1 MEELVIIGG
10 GGAGL
15 TAALAA
21 KKTGNDNITLITKD
35 RFSYSPCALPFVIG
49 GEIEDFSKISSSIE
63 DICKNSG
70 ITCLIDE
77 VLSIDTE
84 KRLVRTKEKG
94 IAYKKLVIAT
104 GGSPIMPPIKGTHLG
119 GVYTLH
125 RLEDAEKIMKA
136 IPKAKTAVVIGG
148 GAIGLEAAAAF
159 VERGLKVT
167 LVEGLEYV
175 LCRLFDPDYCQ
186 MVEKK
191 LQDHGIELIKG
202 KFVEEIAGDVHVKSV
217 KVAGREIPADIVVLS
232 TGVRPNLKLTEK
244 TGIEILDGGI
254 KTDEYTET
262 SIKGIYAAGDCTI
275 TKSALTGKPAPSLLG
290 TTAIRQGTVAGINA
304 TGEHAVFDGVLNSML
319 LKLFDLE
326 IGRCGLTEKDA
337 KAEGMDVVT
346 GKIKSSTAAEY
357 YPKGKWIEVKL
368 LFNAKDRRLIGAQI
382 AGGAGVAGKV
392 NLLTFAMSKKATVED
407 LIKLEY
413 AYTPPLAPSHNPI
426 VLAAENAHRK
436 IKRLEERDKR
446 KN

>member
-1 MEELVIIGG
+1 MEEIVIIGG

-21 KKTGNDNITLITKD
+21 KRTGSDNITLITKD
-35 RFSYSPCALPFVIG
+35 HLSYSPCALPFVIG
-49 GEIEDFSKISSSIE
+49 GDIEDFGKISSSIE
-63 DICKNSG
+63 AICKNSG
-70 ITCLIDE
+70 INCLLEE
-77 VLSIDTE
+77 VLSIDAE
-84 KRLVRTKEKG
+84 KRIVLTKEKE
-94 IAYKKLVIAT
+94 IRYNKLVIAT
-104 GGSPIMPPIKGTHLG
+104 GGSPAMPPIKGTHLG
-119 GVYTLH
+119 GVHTLH
-125 RLEDAEKIMKA
+125 RIEDAEKIMKA
-136 IPKAKTAVVIGG
+136 VPKAKTAVVVGG

-159 VERGLKVT
+159 IERGLKVT
-167 LVEGLEYV
+167 LIEGLEYV

-186 MVEKK
+186 TVEKK

-202 KFVEEIAGDVHVKSV
+202 KFIEEISGAGRVQSV
-217 KVAGREIPADIVVLS
+217 KIAGREIPADIVVMS
-232 TGVRPNLKLTEK
+232 TGVRPNTKLVEK
-244 TGIEILDGGI
+244 TGIELVGGGI
-254 KTDEYTET
+254 KTDEYTQT

-275 TKSALTGKPAPSLLG
+275 TKSALTGKPVPSLLG

-304 TGEHAVFDGVLNSML
+304 AGEHAVFDGVLNSML

-326 IGRCGLTEKDA
+326 IGRCGFTEKDA
-337 KAEGMDVVT
+337 KAEGMETVT
-346 GKIKSSTAAEY
+346 GRIKSSTAAEY

-368 LFNAKDRRLIGAQI
+368 IFNAKDHRLVGAQI
-382 AGGAGVAGKV
+382 AGGGGVAGKV

-426 VLAAENAHRK
+426 VLAAENAYRK
-436 IKRLEERDKR
+436 IKRLEEKDKR